1 MQKRM
6 ATGIMETYV
15 LTASKK
21 PNKKD
26 VEDYKAFLKREGFGR
41 LVVKI
46 EGQEDM
52 VIEVERKD
60 ADGRELLQ
68 D

>member
-1 MQKRM
+1 
-6 ATGIMETYV
+6 MEQLTV
-15 LTASKK
+15 TASRK